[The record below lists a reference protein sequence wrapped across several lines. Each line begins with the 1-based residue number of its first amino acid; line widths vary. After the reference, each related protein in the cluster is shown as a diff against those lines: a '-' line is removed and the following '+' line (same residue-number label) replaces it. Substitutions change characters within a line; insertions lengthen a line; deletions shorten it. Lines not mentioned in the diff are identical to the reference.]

1 MSEPILILG
10 ASGSG
15 KSYSQRNLDPAK
27 TFIISVD
34 GKRLPFKSKDWAE
47 FNNENT
53 DGSFYRP
60 PKSRTYDR
68 IKKAITCAVEKG
80 KKSIIIDDSQYLLCN
95 EFFQRAYEKGFDKF
109 TEIATKFHDL
119 IDFSRTLPDDV
130 LVYFLHHVDYDNEN
144 RMKAKTVG
152 KMIEEKTN
160 LEGKFTVCL
169 FATKQDGT
177 HKFFCSLPDETI
189 VKAPPEMFDGD
200 EMDND
205 LNKVDQCIREF
216 WI

>member
-1 MSEPILILG
+1 ME
-10 ASGSG
+10 
-15 KSYSQRNLDPAK
+15 R
-27 TFIISVD
+27 
-34 GKRLPFKSKDWAE
+34 
-47 FNNENT
+47 
-53 DGSFYRP
+53 
-60 PKSRTYDR
+60 
-68 IKKAITCAVEKG
+68 G

-95 EFFQRAYEKGFDKF
+95 EFFQRAYEKGYDKF

-152 KMIEEKTN
+152 RMIEEKTN

-169 FATKQDGT
+169 FATKIDGE

-189 VKAPPEMFDGD
+189 VKAPPEMFEGD
-200 EMDND
+200 EMEND
-205 LNKVDQCIREF
+205 LSRVDNNIREF
-216 WI
+216 WV